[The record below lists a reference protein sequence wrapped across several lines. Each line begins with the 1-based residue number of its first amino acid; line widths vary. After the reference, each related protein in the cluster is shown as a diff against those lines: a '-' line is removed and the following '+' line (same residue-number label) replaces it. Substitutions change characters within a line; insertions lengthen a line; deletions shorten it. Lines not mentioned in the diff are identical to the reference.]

1 MKNGSDKSGKSA
13 ESNASLMRHFKE
25 WRRRISYYSVFT
37 AVPALMFG
45 SPQELQANEV
55 TAGSQSSPGES
66 ERFVRRRSVKPRFL
80 GPPIRSL
87 GYSRGP
93 VLTDFVMTGSDDC
106 PGTQIPAGSYT
117 AAAPYVDTGDTTGA
131 NNTVNAVGSRFYSYY
146 YGYYYSAIGAPGS
159 DRMYSFVVNSFGADA
174 RLTVTTSSP
183 TYRPMI
189 YLSDRC
195 PAGTGNTIAWNY
207 NWGVN
212 DSRWTSDNNTATVSV
227 SHLRRGQRY
236 YAFVDSSVADDT
248 GAYTFT
254 LKDTQINA
262 ATSVRANH
270 PDFDGDGKSD
280 ISVWRPGNGNWYI
293 LQSQSQNMRVH
304 GWGLAG
310 DKLVPADFDGDGKT
324 DLAVFRPTDSNWYI
338 INSSNNT
345 FSVAGWG
352 LPGDLPIP
360 ADYNGD
366 LKADLAV
373 YRPSEGKWYR
383 RDSDAKVHIFSW
395 GAPGDKPTVGD
406 FNGDGMADITVFR
419 PSDGRWFII
428 YAPGQTNSFDW
439 GIQGDVPVPGN
450 YSGNFWTD
458 FAVYR
463 PSNQT
468 WYVRTSTNGYP
479 KIVTWGLP
487 GDLPAPGD
495 YDGDGVTD
503 IAVFRPSNSTWYIFG
518 STAGI
523 FSQPFG
529 LTGDIPV
536 ENAFVY

>member
-1 MKNGSDKSGKSA
+1 MKNRSDKDGCPESGKST
-13 ESNASLMRHFKE
+13 ESNPSLVQYFKE
-25 WRRRISYYSVFT
+25 WSRRISYYSVFT
-37 AVPALMFG
+37 AIPALMIG
-45 SPQELQANEV
+45 NSQELQANEMAV
-55 TAGSQSSPGES
+55 DSQSSPRES
-66 ERFVRRRSVKPRFL
+66 DRFVRRRSVKPRFL

-87 GYSRGP
+87 GYSRGS
-93 VLTDFVMTGSDDC
+93 VLADFAMTGGDDC

-131 NNTVNAVGSRFYSYY
+131 NNTQSDV
-146 YGYYYSAIGAPGS
+146 YGYYGNYSSLGP
-159 DRMYSFVVNSFGADA
+159 DRIYSFVVQDVGAQP
-174 RLTVTTSSP
+174 TITITTTSP

-189 YLSDRC
+189 YVLSGC
-195 PAGTGNTIAWNY
+195 PSGTDNTGQYPWLVY
-207 NWGVN
+207 
-212 DSRWTSDNNTATVSV
+212 DSRWGSDNIAQVP
-227 SHLRRGQRY
+227 LQYLPRGRRF
-236 YAFVDSSVADDT
+236 YAFVDSRIDGEG

-254 LKDTQINA
+254 LKDSQINTRTA
-262 ATSVRANH
+262 VRANQ

-352 LPGDLPIP
+352 LPGDFP
-360 ADYNGD
+360 APGDYNGD

-383 RDSDAKVHIFSW
+383 RDSDGKFYTFLW
-395 GAPGDKPTVGD
+395 GQPGDKPIVAD
-406 FNGDGMADITVFR
+406 FSGMTVFR
-419 PSDGRWFII
+419 PSTGEWFFL
-428 YAPGQTNSFDW
+428 YSGCTGCNSSYQW
-439 GIQGDVPVPGN
+439 GNPGDVPVPGN
-450 YSGNFWTD
+450 YSGD
-458 FAVYR
+458 FYPGLAVYR

-468 WYVRTSTNGYP
+468 WYIQNSTNGYP

-529 LTGDIPV
+529 LTGDVPV